1 MEDKYG
7 EEKMIEILDNGAIST
22 ETRNKRMFVLKNEK
36 GEYYSN
42 VSRHHWSDDINS
54 ARVRARIESI
64 SDDAKLL
71 MRLKKSGDCPHL
83 TGFEK
88 LFVQEVKLVEIA
100 D

>member
-1 MEDKYG
+1 
-7 EEKMIEILDNGAIST
+7 
-22 ETRNKRMFVLKNEK
+22 MFVLKNEK

-42 VSRHHWSDDINS
+42 VSRHHWTDDINS
-54 ARVRARIESI
+54 ARIRARVETV
-64 SDDAKLL
+64 SDDARVLQQC
-71 MRLKKSGDCPHL
+71 KKQGSCPHL